1 MMMDTLM
8 NPLAQSGTALAP
20 QIILLTTSDFQ
31 SERRQDLARLVA
43 SVAQVVQAGIRIKHY
58 LLLQRCEPEQAIPQL
73 PDYTQVMRIGRMVS
87 LSAARNIMLR
97 QVHADG
103 VLDHATLVTFP
114 DDDAWYPEGTLQAV
128 LSLFQR
134 RADLGLL
141 ICRYASQPQTI
152 ASVPGGVD
160 SARRPGMR
168 QLITNVSS
176 ITQFVRASHVQQVAF
191 FDERLGIG
199 APVNG
204 GEDLDFA
211 LRVYAQADRQA
222 LWIDAPL
229 VGHPDKIK
237 GKRSRYFTGSFYAI
251 VRASGDPRIAVQAV
265 RKAMVGV
272 YLVLSGEFKPAD
284 FAKAL
289 RYGLRALSQPRPQVG
304 EP

>member
-1 MMMDTLM
+1 MEMRMDTL
-8 NPLAQSGTALAP
+8 NRPGSSPVP
-20 QIILLTTSDFQ
+20 QIILLTTSDYQ
-31 SERRQDLARLVA
+31 SERREDLARLIE
-43 SVAQVVQAGIRIKHY
+43 SVARVVGDGIRIKHY
-58 LLLQRCEPEQAIPQL
+58 LLLQRCDDGQVLPQW
-73 PDYTQVMRIGRMVS
+73 PDYMHVMRIDRMVS

-103 VLDHATLVTFP
+103 VLDEATLVTFP
-114 DDDAWYPEGTLQAV
+114 DDDAWYPDGILQAV

-134 RADLGLL
+134 RSDLGLL
-141 ICRYASQPQTI
+141 ICRYASQPLSITSLPEGI
-152 ASVPGGVD
+152 D
-160 SARRPGMR
+160 SARRPGAR

-211 LRVYAQADRQA
+211 LRVYAQANRQA

-251 VRASGDPRIAVQAV
+251 VRGSHDPQIAVQAV

-272 YLVLSGEFKPAD
+272 YLVLSGEFKPGD
-284 FAKAL
+284 FAKAV
-289 RYGLRALSQPRPQVG
+289 RYGLQARSQPRPQVS
-304 EP
+304 EQ